1 MATAGYKTRVL
12 LGDVSLSP
20 KLTDISLPHAV
31 DMLEVTTFGDNGVKR
46 FIPGLA
52 TSTVSMSGFLDD
64 AVITDQASWTS
75 LDLLT
80 YAPFGLTV
88 GSRVELVDTYR
99 TTFETGT
106 QVAGVASFDVSAQVD
121 GYTDFGVSLSDLTAY
136 TSNTN
141 GTTHDGTAATT
152 TGGVAHLHV
161 TAYSG
166 LTNAVITVEDS
177 ANASTWAT
185 IGTFSTVTAVTA
197 QRLEIAGTIRRYTRI
212 VVTVTGTGSVT
223 LQASIARR

>member
-12 LGDVSLSP
+12 LGDFSLSP
-20 KLTDISLPHAV
+20 KLTEIALPHTV
-31 DMLEVTTFGDNGVKR
+31 EMLDVTTFGDDGVKR

-52 TSTVSMSGFLDD
+52 SSTASMSGFLDA
-64 AVITDQASWTS
+64 AVLTDVNSWSS

-80 YAPFGLTV
+80 FAPFGLTV
-88 GSRVELVDTYR
+88 GSQVNLVNTYR
-99 TTFETGT
+99 TNFETGA
-106 QVAGVASFDVSAQVD
+106 QVAGVAAFDVAAQVD
-121 GYTDFGVSLSDLTAY
+121 GFTDFGVSLTNLTAY

-141 GTTHDGTAATT
+141 GTSHDGGAATT
-152 TGGVAHLHV
+152 NGGVAHLHV

-166 LTNAVITVEDS
+166 LTNAVVTIQDS
-177 ANASTWAT
+177 ADNSTFAT
-185 IGTFSTVTAVTA
+185 IGTFTTATGVTA
-197 QRLEIAGTIRRYTRI
+197 QRLEIAGTIRRYTRA

>member
-12 LGDVSLSP
+12 LGDFSLSP
-20 KLTDISLPHAV
+20 KLTDISLPHTV
-31 DMLEVTTFGDNGVKR
+31 EMLDVTTFGDDGVKR

-52 TSTVSMSGFLDD
+52 SSTASMSGFVD
-64 AVITDQASWTS
+64 ADTITDLAAWTS

-80 YAPFGLTV
+80 FAPFGLTV
-88 GSRVELVDTYR
+88 GSQVNLVNTYR
-99 TTFETGT
+99 TNLETGT
-106 QVAGVASFDVSAQVD
+106 QVAGVAAFDVTAQVD

-141 GTTHDGTAATT
+141 GTSHDGGAATSN
-152 TGGVAHLHV
+152 GAVAHLHV

-166 LTNAVITVEDS
+166 LTNAVVTVEDS
-177 ANASTWAT
+177 ANNSTFAT
-185 IGTFSTVTAVTA
+185 IGTFATATGVTAE
-197 QRLEIAGTIRRYTRI
+197 RLEIAGTLRRYVRI

-223 LQASIARR
+223 LQASLARR